1 MSSYISSQ
9 GLNWRGLLKGFP
21 KVTNV
26 MQPLFEAFTNSL
38 EAIDMRKKK
47 GEEFSPY
54 IHVDFHFNQTLEGG
68 RDGLTRMII
77 TDNGIGFDDDNYK
90 RLKVFKDDTKGY
102 GNRGSGRI
110 QLIHSFVTANYNS
123 IYKQDGGLKCRKFVL
138 SKSECFLRENS
149 ILRED
154 EESDVDINL
163 EQKTTLILAGL
174 RSKSDESFFNKLEIQ
189 NIKNEILDHYILC
202 FCANRMN
209 LPQITIKYYYGAD
222 LKDSSSIRTEDIP
235 EASHEDESVF
245 VPISKISSDMKRIE
259 RSDNNIEVTIKSYKL
274 SQEKLRKNAVKV
286 TCKGEVVDSVKLK
299 LDCLPSDMRI
309 GNSYFLFLLSSQ
321 YFDDNIGDNRDTLEI
336 LNKTEFKKRAKQYGT
351 IEPQIILDDLE
362 ASVSNKA
369 GEMYEEISQQKDFYK
384 SQLAMLKK
392 TYLLS
397 DEALAEADIND
408 SVEDILKKA
417 YSYDAKLIA
426 ERDAVYHSKL
436 EELNALNT
444 CSSTYQE
451 ELQRLVDEMTRAIP
465 LQDKESLSRYVTHR
479 KLVLELMDKIIHKK
493 TDVQNREDARNEDEK
508 LLHNLLFTQHSH
520 DAGNSDLWM
529 LNEDYLYF
537 KGISDTALN
546 KIEIDGVKVFKE
558 NITDEEEKYL
568 SSLGENRRM
577 KRPDILL
584 FPSERKCIIV
594 ELKTPTTNLAL
605 HLDQIKKYAYLIRN
619 FASDSFVIDTFYGY
633 LIGEALEPR
642 DIRAADG
649 NFKYDPKFKF
659 MYLPSTP
666 IVYENDPTG
675 KQDGSLYMEVIS
687 YSVILQRAKK
697 RNEAYTSKLFLPK
710 KEVETQEE
718 GKDDT
723 PIVEAGNLFDSS
735 I

>member
-1 MSSYISSQ
+1 
-9 GLNWRGLLKGFP
+9 
-21 KVTNV
+21 
-26 MQPLFEAFTNSL
+26 
-38 EAIDMRKKK
+38 
-47 GEEFSPY
+47 
-54 IHVDFHFNQTLEGG
+54 
-68 RDGLTRMII
+68 
-77 TDNGIGFDDDNYK
+77 
-90 RLKVFKDDTKGY
+90 
-102 GNRGSGRI
+102 
-110 QLIHSFVTANYNS
+110 
-123 IYKQDGGLKCRKFVL
+123 
-138 SKSECFLRENS
+138 
-149 ILRED
+149 
-154 EESDVDINL
+154 
-163 EQKTTLILAGL
+163 
-174 RSKSDESFFNKLEIQ
+174 
-189 NIKNEILDHYILC
+189 
-202 FCANRMN
+202 
-209 LPQITIKYYYGAD
+209 
-222 LKDSSSIRTEDIP
+222 
-235 EASHEDESVF
+235 
-245 VPISKISSDMKRIE
+245 
-259 RSDNNIEVTIKSYKL
+259 
-274 SQEKLRKNAVKV
+274 
-286 TCKGEVVDSVKLK
+286 
-299 LDCLPSDMRI
+299 
-309 GNSYFLFLLSSQ
+309 
-321 YFDDNIGDNRDTLEI
+321 
-336 LNKTEFKKRAKQYGT
+336 
-351 IEPQIILDDLE
+351 
-362 ASVSNKA
+362 
-369 GEMYEEISQQKDFYK
+369 
-384 SQLAMLKK
+384 MLKK

-520 DAGNSDLWM
+520 DARNSDLWM

-605 HLDQIKKYAYLIRN
+605 HLYQIKKYAYLIRN

-687 YSVILQRAKK
+687 YSIILQRAKK
-697 RNEAYTSKLFLPK
+697 K
-710 KEVETQEE
+710 K
-718 GKDDT
+718 
-723 PIVEAGNLFDSS
+723 
-735 I
+735 